1 MPQHLTWP
9 NFSASII
16 RPGED
21 RVHRVSAEPLIEIYA
36 DQSGRRLRLE
46 TQRQSIEPVDSS
58 LCRLLTLSVSESVRE
73 GRAMLVVTCDKADK
87 FREAYLL
94 FTAVI
99 DRVLEE
105 GEDAARALYLELE
118 ALESLLDT
126 GGILSV
132 EKQIGLVGELMVLEQ
147 FLTAGGPVM
156 MAAWTGPLKEAH
168 DFRLAGRE
176 FEVKTTVGRRRI
188 HTINGLTQAV
198 PSAGNS
204 LSFVSIVLAVAGAEE
219 GVSLPGLIL
228 RLEAFLAGDH
238 EALSRLRA
246 ALESAGFRA
255 TDTDAYPRVWKLRSP
270 MMLVPV
276 DEAFPSLTPANLNP
290 AMGISYSR
298 LEHIT
303 YKVSMDNA
311 GLLLGDG
318 LSTHIASI
326 LANN

>member
-9 NFSASII
+9 NFSANII

-36 DQSGRRLRLE
+36 DQSGKRLRLE
-46 TQRQSIEPVDSS
+46 IQRQSADPVDKS
-58 LCRLLTLSVSESVRE
+58 LCRLLTLGVSESVRN
-73 GRAMLVVTCDKADK
+73 GQPILGVTCGKADK

-105 GEDAARALYLELE
+105 GDDAARALVLELE
-118 ALESLLDT
+118 ALEALLDAD
-126 GGILSV
+126 GILSV
-132 EKQIGLVGELMVLEQ
+132 EKQIGLVGELLVLEQ
-147 FLTAGGPVM
+147 FLTAGGAAM

-168 DFRLAGRE
+168 DFRLAGHE

-204 LSFVSIVLAVAGAEE
+204 LAFISVLLAAAGAGE
-219 GVSLPGLIL
+219 GISLPGIIL
-228 RLEAFLAGDH
+228 RLENHLAADQA
-238 EALSRLRA
+238 ALAVLKT
-246 ALESAGFRA
+246 ALESAGYRA
-255 TDTDAYPRVWKLRSP
+255 ADADDYSRVWKLRSP

-276 DEAFPSLTPANLNP
+276 DGGFPSLTPANLMP
-290 AMGISYSR
+290 AMGASYNR

-303 YKVSMDNA
+303 YNVSLDNA
-311 GLLLGDG
+311 GTLLEEG
-318 LSTHIASI
+318 LSPHIQVL